1 MRRLAAGLLIVLA
14 AAGCGGSTKHDAVPE
29 HAYLTGVH
37 VTASSVRFEF
47 RSKPQQVAAS
57 WQPASRVAECGSGM
71 PVKLRGRAFAVVHF
85 RPAAS
90 AEIKGEK
97 VVLTYTGPRRLPGPG
112 PVLETA
118 RMCDFEADLGWAIGV
133 ERHIPLHVE
142 RDGSTVT
149 ISFG

>member
-1 MRRLAAGLLIVLA
+1 MRRLAAGLLIVVA
-14 AAGCGGSTKHDAVPE
+14 AAGCGSSTKHEAVPE
-29 HAYLTGVH
+29 NAYLTGVH

-47 RSKPQQVAAS
+47 KSKPQQVAAS
-57 WQPASRVAECGSGM
+57 WQPASRVSECGSGM

-97 VVLTYTGPRRLPGPG
+97 VVLTYKGPKRLSGPG

-133 ERHIPLHVE
+133 ARRVPLRVE